1 MSVPDP
7 IARFPLFVALF
18 LIPPICW
25 SQTADTS
32 QPQRTIRGEVVNSIT
47 GQPILNA
54 LVQISGPHAAL
65 TDRDGQFEFR
75 DLADG
80 SSGHMAAT
88 ATKPGY
94 FPEQPGVMDSNLPVA
109 EDHDI
114 TLKLIPEAVLSG
126 KVIDENG
133 QPLQGL
139 RVLLKTLQVH
149 DGLRRWQQVQSRTTS
164 VDGEFRFAEL
174 RAGKYSLATGFE
186 IDGLPDA
193 VSSVAFAPVVYPPR
207 SGGEEAAL
215 ALAAGDHMEVS
226 LSPPMQRIYAV
237 TGHVDGPPAQGFNF
251 EVESSSGGTIS
262 PVVRFNRPNGEFRLL
277 LPSGSYRLKLRAFV
291 ATEQLVGIREIS
303 IKEAPV
309 RDISIPLARLA
320 TIPVEVEYQ
329 TVNTSDPGAQQPLPF
344 FPNISL
350 EDADPDSSGR
360 RFNAQPSPPASSPDE
375 SVVIRDVEPGHYR
388 LQARPQPPWYLASA
402 SCGGLDLTH
411 ETLGIAGSAAGCT
424 IHAVMRNDSAALKW
438 SIRSNSQA
446 SRAGPVFVYALPL
459 ENLVQSMS
467 GANAQPQTADL
478 GAEGSFEGLAPGR
491 YLVIALDHAEPLPYR
506 EADVAQRYLSLGQEV
521 TLTPN
526 GKSEVQL
533 DVVAGEP

>member
-1 MSVPDP
+1 MSVPDT
-7 IARFPLFVALF
+7 ITRLPLFIALV
-18 LIPPICW
+18 LIPAICW
-25 SQTADTS
+25 TQTEESS

-47 GQPILNA
+47 GQPIANA
-54 LVQISGPHAAL
+54 LVQISGPLAAL
-65 TDRDGQFEFR
+65 TDREGQFEFR
-75 DLADG
+75 DA
-80 SSGHMAAT
+80 SSGRMEAA

-94 FPEQPGVMDSNLPVA
+94 FPEQPGAIDSNLPVA
-109 EDHDI
+109 ENHDI
-114 TLKLIPEAVLSG
+114 TLKLIPEAILSG

-139 RVLLKTLQVH
+139 TVLLKMLQVH
-149 DGLRRWQQVQSRTTS
+149 NGLRRWQQVQSRTTS

-174 RAGKYSLATGFE
+174 QAGKYSLATGFQ
-186 IDGLPDA
+186 IDGLPEA
-193 VSSVAFAPVVYPPR
+193 ISSVAFAPVIYPPR
-207 SGGEEAAL
+207 GGVEEAAL
-215 ALAAGDHMEVS
+215 ALAAGDHMEVT
-226 LSPPMQRIYAV
+226 LSPPTQRIYAV
-237 TGHVDGPPAQGFNF
+237 TGRVEGAPAQGVNF
-251 EVESSSGGTIS
+251 EIESSSGGTIS
-262 PVVRFNRPNGEFRLL
+262 PVIRFNQPTGEFRLL
-277 LPSGSYRLKLRAFV
+277 LPSGSYRLKLHAFV
-291 ATEQLVGIREIS
+291 ATEQLVGVREIS

-329 TVNTSDPGAQQPLPF
+329 TVNTSAPGAQQPLPF

-350 EDADPDSSGR
+350 EDADPDGSAR

-388 LQARPQPPWYLASA
+388 LEARPQPPWYLASA
-402 SCGGLDLTH
+402 SCGGLDLTR
-411 ETLGIAGSAAGCT
+411 EPLGIAGSAAGCT

-438 SIRSNSQA
+438 SIRSNSQT

-506 EADVAQRYLSLGQEV
+506 EADVAQQYLSLGQEV

>member
-1 MSVPDP
+1 MNVPDTIP
-7 IARFPLFVALF
+7 PLPLFIALV
-18 LIPPICW
+18 LIPAICW
-25 SQTADTS
+25 SQTEESS

-47 GQPILNA
+47 GQPIANA
-54 LVQISGPHAAL
+54 LVQISGPHEAL

-75 DLADG
+75 DA
-80 SSGHMAAT
+80 SSTRMAAT
-88 ATKPGY
+88 AVKPGY
-94 FPEQPGVMDSNLPVA
+94 FPEQPGGIESNLPVP
-109 EDHDI
+109 ENHDI
-114 TLKLIPEAVLSG
+114 TLKLIPEAILSG

-149 DGLRRWQQVQSRTTS
+149 DGLRHWQQVQSRTTS

-174 RAGKYSLATGFE
+174 QAGKYSLATGFE
-186 IDGLPDA
+186 IDGLPEA
-193 VSSVAFAPVVYPPR
+193 ISSVAFAPVIYPPR
-207 SGGEEAAL
+207 SGDEEAAL
-215 ALAAGDHMEVS
+215 TLAAGDHMEVS

-237 TGHVDGPPAQGFNF
+237 TGHVEGAPAQGVNF
-251 EVESSSGGTIS
+251 EVESSGGETIN
-262 PVVRFNRPNGEFRLL
+262 PVVRFNQPTGEFRFL
-277 LPSGSYRLKLRAFV
+277 LPSGSYRLKLHAFAV
-291 ATEQLVGIREIS
+291 TEQLEGTREIS

-329 TVNTSDPGAQQPLPF
+329 TVNTSPPGAQEPLPF

-350 EDADPDSSGR
+350 EDADPDSAR

-375 SVVIRDVEPGHYR
+375 SVLIRDVEPGHYR

-402 SCGGLDLTH
+402 SCGGLDLTR
-411 ETLGIAGSAAGCT
+411 EPLGIAGSAAGCT

-438 SIRSNSQA
+438 SIHSNSQA
-446 SRAGPVFVYALPL
+446 SQAGPVFVYALPL

-467 GANAQPQTADL
+467 GANAQPQRADL
-478 GAEGSFEGLAPGR
+478 AAEGSFEGLAPGR

-506 EADVAQRYLSLGQEV
+506 EADVAPRYLSLGQEV

-526 GKSEVQL
+526 GKAEVQL

>member
-1 MSVPDP
+1 MSAPDT
-7 IARFPLFVALF
+7 IARLPLFVALV
-18 LIPPICW
+18 LTPAICR
-25 SQTADTS
+25 SQTADGS
-32 QPQRTIRGEVVNSIT
+32 QAQRTIRGMVVNSVT
-47 GQPILNA
+47 GQPIPNA
-54 LVQISGPHAAL
+54 LAQITGPHAAL

-80 SSGHMAAT
+80 SSGHMEAT
-88 ATKPGY
+88 ASKPGY
-94 FPEQPGVMDSNLPVA
+94 FPEQPGTIDSNLTA
-109 EDHDI
+109 QEDHDI
-114 TLKLIPEAVLSG
+114 TLKLIPEAILSG
-126 KVIDENG
+126 KVIDQNG

-139 RVLLKTLQVH
+139 RVLLKTIQVH
-149 DGLRRWQQVQSRTTS
+149 DGLRHWQQVQSRTTS

-193 VSSVAFAPVVYPPR
+193 ISSVAFAPVIYPP
-207 SGGEEAAL
+207 SGGDEEAAL

-237 TGHVDGPPAQGFNF
+237 TGHVEGAPAQGVNF

-262 PVVRFNRPNGEFRLL
+262 PAVRFNRPTGEFRLL
-277 LPSGSYRLKLRAFV
+277 LPSGSYRLKLHAFV
-291 ATEQLVGIREIS
+291 ATEQLVGTREIS

-309 RDISIPLARLA
+309 RDISIPLAPLA

-329 TVNTSDPGAQQPLPF
+329 TVDTSAPGAQQPLPI

-350 EDADPDSSGR
+350 EGTDLDGSAR
-360 RFNAQPSPPASSPDE
+360 RYNAQPSPPARSPDE
-375 SVVIRDVEPGHYR
+375 SVMIQDVDPGQYR

-402 SCGGLDLTH
+402 SCGSLDLTR
-411 ETLGIAGSAAGCT
+411 EPLGIAGSAAGC
-424 IHAVMRNDSAALKW
+424 IIRAVMRNDSAALKW
-438 SIRSNSQA
+438 SIRSSQP
-446 SRAGPVFVYALPL
+446 SRAGQVFVYALPL

-467 GANAQPQTADL
+467 GANAQPQRVDFA
-478 GAEGSFEGLAPGR
+478 AEGSFEGLAPGH

-506 EADVAQRYLSLGQEV
+506 EADVAPRYLSLGQEV

>member
-1 MSVPDP
+1 MNVPDA
-7 IARFPLFVALF
+7 IARLPLFVALV
-18 LIPPICW
+18 LIPAICW
-25 SQTADTS
+25 SQTEESS
-32 QPQRTIRGEVVNSIT
+32 QPQPTIRGEVVDSTT
-47 GQPILNA
+47 GQPIPNA

-94 FPEQPGVMDSNLPVA
+94 FPEQPGAIDSNLPA
-109 EDHDI
+109 PENHDI
-114 TLKLIPEAVLSG
+114 TLKLIPEAILSG
-126 KVIDENG
+126 KVIDQNG

-193 VSSVAFAPVVYPPR
+193 ISSVAFAPVIYPPP
-207 SGGEEAAL
+207 GGDEEAAL
-215 ALAAGDHMEVS
+215 ALAAGDHAEVS
-226 LSPPMQRIYAV
+226 LSPPTQNIYAV
-237 TGHVDGPPAQGFNF
+237 TGHVEGAPAQAPSF
-251 EVESSSGGTIS
+251 EAESSSGETMS
-262 PVVRFNRPNGEFRLL
+262 PVVRFNQPTGEFRLL
-277 LPSGSYRLKLRAFV
+277 LPSGSYRLKLHAFV
-291 ATEQLVGIREIS
+291 ATEQLVGTREIS

-329 TVNTSDPGAQQPLPF
+329 TVNTSSPGAQQPLPF

-350 EDADPDSSGR
+350 EDADGSAR

-402 SCGGLDLTH
+402 SCGGLDLTR
-411 ETLGIAGSAAGCT
+411 EPLGIAGSAAGCT
-424 IHAVMRNDSAALKW
+424 VHAVMRNDSAALKW
-438 SIRSNSQA
+438 SIHSNNQA
-446 SRAGPVFVYALPL
+446 SPAGPVFVYALPL

-491 YLVIALDHAEPLPYR
+491 YLVIALDRAEPLPYR

>member
-1 MSVPDP
+1 MGVPDK
-7 IARFPLFVALF
+7 ITRLPLFVALV
-18 LIPPICW
+18 LMPAICL
-25 SQTADTS
+25 SQPGESS
-32 QPQRTIRGEVVNSIT
+32 QPQRTIRGEVVNSVT
-47 GQPILNA
+47 GQPIPNA

-80 SSGHMAAT
+80 SSGHTAAT

-94 FPEQPGVMDSNLPVA
+94 FPEQSGTIDSNLPA
-109 EDHDI
+109 PENHDV
-114 TLKLIPEAVLSG
+114 TLKLIPEAILSG

-139 RVLLKTLQVH
+139 SVLLKTLQVH
-149 DGLRRWQQVQSRTTS
+149 DGLRHWQQVQSKTTS
-164 VDGEFRFAEL
+164 VDGEFRFADL
-174 RAGKYSLATGFE
+174 RAGKYSLATAFE

-193 VSSVAFAPVVYPPR
+193 TSSVAFAPVIYPPR
-207 SGGEEAAL
+207 GGDEDAAL
-215 ALAAGDHMEVS
+215 SLAAGDHMEVS
-226 LSPPMQRIYAV
+226 LSPPTQSIYAV
-237 TGHVDGPPAQGFNF
+237 TGHVEGGHAQAPGFG
-251 EVESSSGGTIS
+251 VESSSGETIN
-262 PVVRFNRPNGEFRLL
+262 PAVRFNQSTGEFRLL
-277 LPSGSYRLKLRAFV
+277 LPSGSYRLKLHVFV
-291 ATEQLVGIREIS
+291 ATEHLVGTREIS

-309 RDISIPLARLA
+309 RDVSIPLARPA

-329 TVNTSDPGAQQPLPF
+329 TVNTSSPGAQQPLPF

-350 EDADPDSSGR
+350 EDADGSAR

-375 SVVIRDVEPGHYR
+375 SVVIREVEPGHYR
-388 LQARPQPPWYLASA
+388 LQARPEPPWYLASA
-402 SCGGLDLTH
+402 SCGGLDLTR
-411 ETLGIAGSAAGCT
+411 EPLGIAGSAAGCT
-424 IHAVMRNDSAALKW
+424 IHAVMRNDSATLKW
-438 SIRSNSQA
+438 SIHSNNQA
-446 SRAGPVFVYALPL
+446 SPAGPVFVYALPL

-467 GANAQPQTADL
+467 GDNAQPQTADP
-478 GAEGSFEGLAPGR
+478 GAEGSFAGLAPGR

-533 DVVAGEP
+533 NVVAGEP